1 MALRKR
7 SEANAVSRAKHPDD
21 PGAFLPSELALD
33 DAIRALQRVAPF
45 PDLFPALLSTD
56 AVDTLVGLLSHD
68 NADIAG
74 AVLEVL
80 QELTDVDAE
89 GEDEEGGVEALAA
102 SAASLARSFVAAGGG
117 EAAAE
122 RLSSFD
128 EAVPEEANFLFAGLG
143 ALLNMAELDE
153 GCARSFVGAASSGGD
168 GEEKAA
174 LTTKKLLP
182 WLLRRV
188 SSSPS
193 SPAASEF
200 SSIAQAASELVSTLA
215 QAGTAGALAVVR
227 AGGVDALLR
236 ALAKYRKRA
245 PGSGDE
251 LEHAANLFDAL
262 CALLLR
268 PEGREAFVEAEGV
281 ELLLLLVRKHG
292 SGSGGGGGGKK
303 ERAEA
308 KDSDAATAKLAAA
321 SATALSSQALR
332 CLEFATTSGGDSG
345 GGGSGGGAPSSAAA
359 AAAGRVVEGGGLGP
373 LFGGLM
379 GRSRLGRDSGR
390 GGGKSTRKGFNSG
403 TRACLGLVVNLLQR
417 LDPEG
422 EEGEEDA
429 TPAAAADNDP
439 AAPPPPFARVL
450 SKFREAGFEKLDR
463 LVDLAAAASAGL
475 AAHDARVA
483 VREKLRAE
491 EAGEEDDEEEDGEAA
506 ARKQAARLS
515 AGGDDLQLCS
525 LAAAY
530 CWSSF
535 SGSSPSLGEGE
546 GRAARAHF
554 VRALHARAM
563 TLSGLRRA
571 LEERRA
577 ALGGGGEEG
586 KSAEERRLTRLIAA
600 LGGGKGKGGDDS
612 EQQRPGK
619 RART

>member
-56 AVDTLVGLLSHD
+56 AVDMLVGLLSHD

-80 QELTDVDAE
+80 QELTDVDDE

-174 LTTKKLLP
+174 LATKKLLP

-245 PGSGDE
+245 PAPGSGDE

-281 ELLLLLVRKHG
+281 ELMLLLVRKHG
-292 SGSGGGGGGKK
+292 SGSGGGGGGEK
-303 ERAEA
+303 EGAEA

-345 GGGSGGGAPSSAAA
+345 GGGAPSSAAD
-359 AAAGRVVEGGGLGP
+359 AAGRVVEGGGLGP

-390 GGGKSTRKGFNSG
+390 GGSKSTSKGFNSG

-429 TPAAAADNDP
+429 TPAAAAAADP

-475 AAHDARVA
+475 AAHDARVS

-491 EAGEEDDEEEDGEAA
+491 EAGEEDDDEEDGEAA

-535 SGSSPSLGEGE
+535 AGSSPSLGEGE